1 MTHDAPDEL
10 TLFLAELECR
20 EASTQTIRA
29 SRQDLTAFGRF
40 LQQST
45 GEVFTA
51 AAVTPTDLREY
62 RPFLLHLRHA
72 APATINRHLAALR
85 KLFLWAKAQG
95 WLRELPTE
103 AVRGVGEVARSPKW
117 LEKRDVDRLLRE
129 AEKGKSKRDLATVR
143 LLRHTGLRVGEL
155 VALQIG
161 DVETSERKGAVVVR
175 SGKGGKQ
182 RSVPLNVDARKAVEA
197 YKEVR
202 PRVPSD
208 HLFISQ
214 RGAGLQAQAVENL
227 VKKYARRAALEDVTP
242 HTLRHTFGKS
252 LVDAGIDLGTVATL
266 LGHERLETT
275 ALYTQPG
282 AGDLEQ
288 AVARLE
294 QDADPATLAAPR
306 GRARSV

>member
-1 MTHDAPDEL
+1 MTQDATDEL
-10 TLFLAELECR
+10 RLFLAELERR
-20 EASTQTIRA
+20 EASPQTIRA
-29 SRQDLTAFGRF
+29 YRQDLTAFGRF
-40 LQQST
+40 LHQST

-62 RPFLLHLRHA
+62 RSFLLNVRHA

-85 KLFLWAKAQG
+85 KFFIWAKARG
-95 WLRELPTE
+95 WLRELPTDE
-103 AVRGVGEVARSPKW
+103 VRGVREVARPPKW
-117 LEKRDVDRLLRE
+117 LEKRDVDRLIRE
-129 AEKGKSKRDLATVR
+129 AERGGSKRDLAIVQ

-155 VALQIG
+155 VALKVG
-161 DVETSERKGAVVVR
+161 DVETSERKGAAVVR

-182 RSVPLNVDARKAVEA
+182 RTVPLNVDGRRAIDA

-208 HLFISQ
+208 YLFISQ
-214 RGAGLQAQAVENL
+214 RGDGLQAQAVENL
-227 VKKYARRAALEDVTP
+227 VKKYAQRASLEDVTP

-266 LGHERLETT
+266 MGHERLDTT

-282 AGDLEQ
+282 ARDLEQ
-288 AVARLE
+288 AVAQLE
-294 QDADPATLAAPR
+294 QDPESTALATR
-306 GRARSV
+306 RRRVRSA

>member
-1 MTHDAPDEL
+1 MTRDTTDEL
-10 TLFLAELECR
+10 RLFLAELERR
-20 EASTQTIRA
+20 EASPQTIRA
-29 SRQDLTAFGRF
+29 YRQDLTAFRRF
-40 LQQST
+40 LHQST

-62 RPFLLHLRHA
+62 RSFLLNVRHA

-85 KLFLWAKAQG
+85 KFFLWAKAQG
-95 WLRELPTE
+95 WLRELPTDE
-103 AVRGVGEVARSPKW
+103 VRGVREVARPPKW
-117 LEKRDVDRLLRE
+117 LEKRDIDRLIRE
-129 AEKGKSKRDLATVR
+129 AERGGSKRDLAIAL

-155 VALQIG
+155 AALQVG

-182 RSVPLNVDARKAVEA
+182 RTVPLNVDARRAIEA

-202 PRVPSD
+202 PQVPSNQ
-208 HLFISQ
+208 LFISQ

-227 VKKYARRAALEDVTP
+227 VKKYAGRAGLENVTP

-266 LGHERLETT
+266 MGHERLDTT

-282 AGDLEQ
+282 ARDLEQ

-294 QDADPATLAAPR
+294 QDADRTELASI
-306 GRARSV
+306 RSR